1 MDNIGHSVSHSVI
14 LKYGSTSVQESIH
27 EMPNHSGS
35 GSYIYDNT
43 LSNSLILS
51 MSAGDTF
58 HFRVYAD
65 IYGGTVHTNMSA
77 YLLG

>member
-14 LKYGSTSVQESIH
+14 LKYGSTNVQESIL
-27 EMPNHSGS
+27 ELPNHSGT
-35 GSYIYDNT
+35 GSYLYDNT
-43 LSNSLILS
+43 VSNSLIVS

-58 HFRVYAD
+58 QFPVYAD
-65 IYGGTVHTNMSA
+65 IYGGVPHTNMSA